1 MEMTTKELASLVRE
15 MRNAQSDYFA
25 SKRHGGDPSVSKRML
40 GQSKLLE
47 AKVDRIIEEI
57 CSGEIQRSLF

>member
-1 MEMTTKELASLVRE
+1 MEMNTRELASLVRE

-25 SKRHGGDPSVSKRML
+25 SKRHGDPSVSKRML

-47 AKVDRIIEEI
+47 AKVDRIVEEI